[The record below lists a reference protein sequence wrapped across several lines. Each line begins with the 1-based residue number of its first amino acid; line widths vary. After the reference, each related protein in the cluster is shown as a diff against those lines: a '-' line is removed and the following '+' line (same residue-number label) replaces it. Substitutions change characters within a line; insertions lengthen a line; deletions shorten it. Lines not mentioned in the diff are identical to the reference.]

1 LGGLKLVAGFTRKKA
16 STRRVNRKIAD
27 FTRNQRVFFSRYLA
41 ANYGWDTIP
50 SAGRLMQRIVE
61 YVKVQVDI
69 SIIAGELDSSGQPY
83 PLDCHD
89 RLFTEDDDAD
99 ATTYDSDADD
109 AACSGDELWAQG
121 GTVPPDP
128 WSLD

>member
-1 LGGLKLVAGFTRKKA
+1 
-16 STRRVNRKIAD
+16 
-27 FTRNQRVFFSRYLA
+27 
-41 ANYGWDTIP
+41 
-50 SAGRLMQRIVE
+50 MQRIVE

-128 WSLD
+128 WSLDYPLSRSVPCACVLVSPLYYKPSRTQTQTATRKCSALPGSAVHSI